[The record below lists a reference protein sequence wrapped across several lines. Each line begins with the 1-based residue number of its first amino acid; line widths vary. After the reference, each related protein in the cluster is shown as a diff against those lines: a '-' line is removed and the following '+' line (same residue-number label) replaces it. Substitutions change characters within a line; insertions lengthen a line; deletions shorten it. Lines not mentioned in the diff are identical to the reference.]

1 MAAGPVAVA
10 GQAIIQDCLEQFRDG
25 ALTEEKLRNTLEE
38 LARGG
43 MQRQDLLYL
52 QTQGSS
58 LAAPVHG
65 MALVRDGEI
74 LEGPPEVEDWPYRS
88 PLEAIRDGWR
98 VIQFPNMALM
108 LDESRTYGLGCEFI
122 LERWG

>member
-1 MAAGPVAVA
+1 MEAGPVAAA
-10 GQAIIQDCLEQFRDG
+10 GQGVIRDCLEQFRNG
-25 ALTEEKLRNTLEE
+25 ELTEEKLRNTLEE

-43 MQRQDLLYL
+43 AKRQDLLYL

-58 LAAPVHG
+58 LGSPVHG

-74 LEGPPEVEDWPYRS
+74 LEGPPEVEDWPYQS

>member
-1 MAAGPVAVA
+1 MAAGPVAAA
-10 GQAIIQDCLEQFRDG
+10 GQDIIQDCLEQFRDG

-43 MQRQDLLYL
+43 RQRQDLLYL

-98 VIQFPNMALM
+98 VIQFPNMELM

>member
-1 MAAGPVAVA
+1 MAASPVAAA
-10 GQAIIQDCLEQFRDG
+10 GQDIIQDCLEQFKDG
-25 ALTEEKLRNTLEE
+25 ALTEEKLRNTLEQ
-38 LARGG
+38 LARGESR
-43 MQRQDLLYL
+43 RQDLLYL

>member
-1 MAAGPVAVA
+1 MASDPVTAA
-10 GQAIIQDCLEQFRDG
+10 NQDTIG
-25 ALTEEKLRNTLEE
+25 ACLEE
-38 LARGG
+38 LRNGELTETKLKNTLQQLAQGG
-43 MQRQDLLYL
+43 SKRQDLLYL

-58 LAAPVHG
+58 LGAAVHG
-65 MALVRDGEI
+65 MALVQDGEI
-74 LEGPPEVEDWPYRS
+74 LEGPPNVEEWPYRS

-108 LDESRTYGLGCEFI
+108 VDESRTYGLGCEFI

>member
-1 MAAGPVAVA
+1 MAADPVAGVDR
-10 GQAIIQDCLEQFRDG
+10 GAIPACLEQFRTG
-25 ALTEEKLRNTLEE
+25 ELTEDKLRHTLEQ
-38 LARGG
+38 LARGAAK
-43 MQRQDLLYL
+43 RQDLLYL

-58 LAAPVHG
+58 LGAAVHG

-74 LEGPPEVEDWPYRS
+74 LEGPPNVEDWPYRS
-88 PLEAIRDGWR
+88 PLDAIRDGWR

-122 LERWG
+122 LEKWE

>member
-1 MAAGPVAVA
+1 MAAGPVAAA
-10 GQAIIQDCLEQFRDG
+10 GQGVIRDCLEQFRNG
-25 ALTEEKLRNTLEE
+25 ELTEEKLRNTLEE

-43 MQRQDLLYL
+43 AKRQDLLYL

-58 LAAPVHG
+58 LGAPVHG

>member
-1 MAAGPVAVA
+1 ML
-10 GQAIIQDCLEQFRDG
+10 DRSCLDASHVRARVLRIFFQPKQGRIAQFE
-25 ALTEEKLRNTLEE
+25 TYT
-38 LARGG
+38 
-43 MQRQDLLYL
+43 LLYL

-58 LAAPVHG
+58 LAAAVHG
-65 MALVRDGEI
+65 MALVQDGEI
-74 LEGPPEVEDWPYRS
+74 REGPANVEEWPYRS

-108 LDESRTYGLGCEFI
+108 LDESHTYGLGCEFI

>member
-1 MAAGPVAVA
+1 MEAGPVAAA
-10 GQAIIQDCLEQFRDG
+10 GEAIIEDCLEQFRDG
-25 ALTEEKLRNTLEE
+25 ELTEEKLRNTLKE

-43 MQRQDLLYL
+43 TRRQDLLYL

-58 LAAPVHG
+58 LGSPVHG

>member
-1 MAAGPVAVA
+1 MAAGPVAAA
-10 GQAIIQDCLEQFRDG
+10 GQGVIRDCLEQFRNG
-25 ALTEEKLRNTLEE
+25 ELTEEKLRNTLEE

-43 MQRQDLLYL
+43 AKRQDLLYL

-58 LAAPVHG
+58 LGSPVHG

>member
-1 MAAGPVAVA
+1 
-10 GQAIIQDCLEQFRDG
+10 
-25 ALTEEKLRNTLEE
+25 
-38 LARGG
+38 
-43 MQRQDLLYL
+43 
-52 QTQGSS
+52 
-58 LAAPVHG
+58 

-74 LEGPPEVEDWPYRS
+74 LEGPPNVEDWPYRS

-122 LERWG
+122 LEKWE

>member
-1 MAAGPVAVA
+1 MAAGPVAAA
-10 GQAIIQDCLEQFRDG
+10 GQDIIQDCLEQFKDG
-25 ALTEEKLRNTLEE
+25 ALTEKKLRNTLEQ
-38 LARGG
+38 LARGESR
-43 MQRQDLLYL
+43 RQDLLYL

>member
-1 MAAGPVAVA
+1 MAAGPVAAA
-10 GQAIIQDCLEQFRDG
+10 GQAAIGACLEQFRNG
-25 ALTEEKLRNTLEE
+25 ELTEEKLKNTLEE

-43 MQRQDLLYL
+43 TRRQDLLYL

-98 VIQFPNMALM
+98 VIQFPNMVLM

>member
-1 MAAGPVAVA
+1 MESNPVAVA
-10 GQAIIQDCLEQFRDG
+10 NQGAIRVCLEEFRNG
-25 ALTEEKLRNTLEE
+25 ALSEAKLRDTLER
-38 LARGG
+38 LARGAS
-43 MQRQDLLYL
+43 QRQDLLYL

-58 LAAPVHG
+58 LDAAVHG
-65 MALVRDGEI
+65 MALVQDGEI
-74 LEGPPEVEDWPYRS
+74 REGPPNREDWPYRS

-108 LDESRTYGLGCEFI
+108 MDESRTYGLGCEFI

>member
-1 MAAGPVAVA
+1 M
-10 GQAIIQDCLEQFRDG
+10 
-25 ALTEEKLRNTLEE
+25 
-38 LARGG
+38 
-43 MQRQDLLYL
+43 YL

-58 LAAPVHG
+58 LAAAVHG
-65 MALVRDGEI
+65 MALVQDGEI
-74 LEGPPEVEDWPYRS
+74 REGPANVEEWPYRS

>member
-10 GQAIIQDCLEQFRDG
+10 GRAIIQDCLEQFRDG
-25 ALTEEKLRNTLEE
+25 ALTEEKLRNFLEE

-43 MQRQDLLYL
+43 RQRQDLLYL

>member
-1 MAAGPVAVA
+1 MEADTVAAADQGV
-10 GQAIIQDCLEQFRDG
+10 IRDCLAQFRNG
-25 ALTEEKLRNTLEE
+25 ELTEEKLRNTLEE

-43 MQRQDLLYL
+43 AKRQDLLYL

-58 LAAPVHG
+58 LAAAVHG

-74 LEGPPEVEDWPYRS
+74 LEGPPKVEDWPYRS